1 MVKLL
6 LSLNFVSFIIFVF
19 SWPWIKRNILVVISE
34 WKHLTIL
41 GGFGMGL
48 CGGPVYLA
56 GEHTSATNIGLIY
69 ASSPLLILL
78 ISYFFLNEKISLIQF
93 LGFFMGIFGVLIILV
108 RGDLAF
114 FLLIQFN
121 QGDLWICSATL
132 SFALYSLGLR
142 YFETKIPNIVRIGF
156 MSAAG
161 VLWHLP
167 FSIMAIFSM
176 TFGVWLITDREPPI
190 RLIKEPLVIAVLLG
204 TLFLLNGWKLPVFF
218 TNTLQL
224 VGQTS
229 IPLMLLTLGVTIAK
243 LQITAISKLLL
254 PSILKFIVCLLC
266 GVSGIYIFE
275 LDDLA
280 AAALLLQV
288 TMPVA
293 VSSYMLAEKYSSE
306 AQEVAAF
313 VVVSTLFALIYI
325 PLTLAFLLH

>member
-1 MVKLL
+1 MYR
-6 LSLNFVSFIIFVF
+6 LSLFLSVLEVCAPVFNVAGIGFLWKKFGYEYRIEFVTQLVMSLTIPCLIFNALIQTQIDYEILKTLLYATLTVLAMIVVASFLI
-19 SWPWIKRNILVVISE
+19 VVI
-34 WKHLTIL
+34 L
-41 GGFGMGL
+41 GL
-48 CGGPVYLA
+48 NRQTYLA
-56 GEHTSATNIGLIY
+56 PMIFGNSANIGIPICL
-69 ASSPLLILL
+69 
-78 ISYFFLNEKISLIQF
+78 
-93 LGFFMGIFGVLIILV
+93 
-108 RGDLAF
+108 LAF
-114 FLLIQFN
+114 GQT
-121 QGDLWICSATL
+121 G
-132 SFALYSLGLR
+132 
-142 YFETKIPNIVRIGF
+142 FELAIFI
-156 MSAAG
+156 
-161 VLWHLP
+161 

-190 RLIKEPLVIAVLLG
+190 RLIKEPLLIAVLLG

-218 TNTLQL
+218 TNTLHL

-243 LQITAISKLLL
+243 LEITAISKLVL

-266 GVSGIYIFE
+266 GTLGIYIFK
-275 LDDLA
+275 LNDLA

-325 PLTLAFLLH
+325 PLTLAFLLS